1 MTAYSKIA
9 TALRER
15 ILTGEW
21 EGGEKLPT
29 EKALCEQFH
38 TSRITV
44 RHALKILEEEKL
56 VQRRQGSGTFVNA
69 NPVRKVPL
77 VNTDFF
83 GSIETHAPELARR
96 VESWDT
102 TTASAEIA
110 ETLHL
115 LPSESIRE
123 AVRVDTLR
131 DETVAT
137 DRVYLVERF
146 TTNLDESD
154 LAEVDFLSRWEAA
167 QHIELDYCSQSIE
180 AVRAKKSVAGLLGVR
195 TGTPV
200 LKETNIVYV
209 SGGAPAGLFITYY
222 RSDVFRFESTVDFR
236 ARRRIARLA

>member
-9 TALRER
+9 MALRER

-21 EGGEKLPT
+21 EGGERLPT
-29 EKALCEQFH
+29 EKNLCEQFH

-44 RHALKILEEEKL
+44 RHALKILEVEKL

-83 GSIETHAPELARR
+83 GSIETHAPELVRR
-96 VESWDT
+96 VESSCT
-102 TTASAEIA
+102 VVASTDVAEV
-110 ETLHL
+110 LHL
-115 LPSESIRE
+115 LPSECVLE

-131 DETVAT
+131 GESVAT

-146 TTNLDESD
+146 THNLNESD
-154 LAEVDFLSRWEAA
+154 LAEVDFLSRWEKA

-180 AVRAKKSVAGLLGVR
+180 AVRSEKSVAGLLGVR

-200 LKETNIVYV
+200 LKETNIVYL
-209 SGGAPAGLFITYY
+209 SGGSPAGLFTTFY
-222 RSDVFRFESTVDFR
+222 RSDVFRFESTVDFK
-236 ARRRIARLA
+236 ARHRIARLA